1 MLRSFR
7 SQFLTLM
14 DMVKGFFSFLFYK
27 LLVLTL
33 LVASLVFHS
42 FKVISSI
49 KTKEKLNQCTHSM
62 TTSPLSM
69 KMSFVLFFHFIM
81 VGIVL
86 RQLNI
91 LKRIGAVD
99 VKEGPK
105 FIVPIVCRN
114 IV

>member
-1 MLRSFR
+1 
-7 SQFLTLM
+7 
-14 DMVKGFFSFLFYK
+14 
-27 LLVLTL
+27 
-33 LVASLVFHS
+33 
-42 FKVISSI
+42 
-49 KTKEKLNQCTHSM
+49 M

-99 VKEGPK
+99 VKEGRK